1 MIWNNEEYK
10 IEIGSL
16 NIDYTGNKETRHIP
30 YTDKSY
36 QINKGQES
44 TRITCTLLAK
54 SEEDYQEL
62 LILPF
67 KNAISNLELKNYL
80 FRNVRTGSNNSFN
93 PIGQIG
99 DYWRVTA
106 EFVALDPMAYDKETG
121 EPVGDL

>member
-1 MIWNNEEYK
+1 M
-10 IEIGSL
+10 
-16 NIDYTGNKETRHIP
+16 
-30 YTDKSY
+30 
-36 QINKGQES
+36 
-44 TRITCTLLAK
+44 
-54 SEEDYQEL
+54 
-62 LILPF
+62 PF